1 MALERVKVI
10 KGNNEPLDEM
20 EKQVSQALLDLEV
33 NSDLKASLRE
43 LHVTAVKEVRKY
55 CFNKYICS
63 FLDLIL
69 LIRSLRGALVE
80 LNFRFWSLVL

>member
-1 MALERVKVI
+1 MSVKTRVNFITLYFRSMALERVKVI

-55 CFNKYICS
+55 CFNKYVYLQ
-63 FLDLIL
+63 F
-69 LIRSLRGALVE
+69 
-80 LNFRFWSLVL
+80 F